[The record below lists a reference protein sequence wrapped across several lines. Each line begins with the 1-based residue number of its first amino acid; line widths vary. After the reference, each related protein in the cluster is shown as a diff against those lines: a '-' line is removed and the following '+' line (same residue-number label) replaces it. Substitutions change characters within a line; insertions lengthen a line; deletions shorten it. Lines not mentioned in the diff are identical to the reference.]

1 MSRVKVRAPRRLLLG
16 ARVTLH
22 IEQEE
27 LATLTGLS
35 RRTISNFENSKLKTR
50 ESTRAA
56 IQAALEER
64 GIVFTNGDKPGFY
77 IDKEKMAERHEVD
90 PAQS

>member
-1 MSRVKVRAPRRLLLG
+1 
-16 ARVTLH
+16 VTLH

-56 IQAALEER
+56 IQTALEAR

-77 IDKEKMAERHEVD
+77 IDKEKTTERPEVD

>member
-1 MSRVKVRAPRRLLLG
+1 M
-16 ARVTLH
+16 TLH

-27 LATLTGLS
+27 LAVLTGLS
-35 RRTISNFENSKLKTR
+35 RRTISNFENAKLKTR

-56 IQAALEER
+56 IQAALEQR

-77 IDKEKMAERHEVD
+77 IDEKTAGRLGTERTLT
-90 PAQS
+90 